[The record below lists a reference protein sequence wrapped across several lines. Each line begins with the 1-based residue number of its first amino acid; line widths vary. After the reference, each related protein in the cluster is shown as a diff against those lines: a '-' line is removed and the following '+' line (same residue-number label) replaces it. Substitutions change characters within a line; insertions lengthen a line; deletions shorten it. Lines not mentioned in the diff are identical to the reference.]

1 MAKRKKIKPGKV
13 ISENIP
19 DIEGK
24 KKLKVGQ
31 QVLYTTP
38 YLMDKAEV
46 ESINI
51 KDKTAILTN
60 QVKVSLGV
68 NSDGTLNKIGIIGKE
83 LKIMT
88 WSEEVEVM
96 YLAYLAKNNIST
108 KLETIKKSIKN
119 ISDEDLI
126 NIDNKLSKIIN
137 KYIQQ

>member
-1 MAKRKKIKPGKV
+1 MAKRKKVKPGKV

-51 KDKTAILTN
+51 KDKTAILSN

-88 WSEEVEVM
+88 WSEDVEIM

-126 NIDNKLSKIIN
+126 NIDSKLSKIIN